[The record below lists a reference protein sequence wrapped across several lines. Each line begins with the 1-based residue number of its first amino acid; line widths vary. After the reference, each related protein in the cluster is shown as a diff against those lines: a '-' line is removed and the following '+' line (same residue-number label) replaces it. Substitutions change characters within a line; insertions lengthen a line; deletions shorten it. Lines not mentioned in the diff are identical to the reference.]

1 MGDPKSKK
9 KCPNYPRLTF
19 TLIILGLVSF
29 DTFEAAKAQ
38 TVRRN
43 ASGTT
48 EKSLN
53 LRIRHTLN
61 ERSAATTSGNT
72 KVKAEANINVAPG
85 STISSSIGGE
95 NSTSTIEFN
104 TNENSFDLTAT
115 GVDSEANYILDEATQ
130 FYSEIEKLD
139 EDSDTRTEG
148 DASAALIQ
156 ETTLEVTFQDQEILS
171 TFQQSF

>member
-1 MGDPKSKK
+1 MVP
-9 KCPNYPRLTF
+9 LLF
-19 TLIILGLVSF
+19 VFLVSF
-29 DTFEAAKAQ
+29 DTLKAAKAQ

-61 ERSAATTSGNT
+61 ARSAATTSGNT

-115 GVDSEANYILDEATQ
+115 GVDSEANYVLDEATQ

-139 EDSDTRTEG
+139 ENSETRTEG